1 MERENNFKEYKTAND
16 IGQMPKFGAGSEFG
30 REQKEIARKKK
41 YGIMMKNYN
50 PSDQPWLLKIGKNKE
65 TKRYV
70 FSYIIYIQRFC

>member
-16 IGQMPKFGAGSEFG
+16 LDQMPKFGAGSEFG

-50 PSDQPWLLKIGKNKE
+50 PNDQPWLLKIGKNKE
-65 TKRYV
+65 MKK
-70 FSYIIYIQRFC
+70 